1 MKKTVPTLIVM
12 SLLLAACGKEQ
23 PATGPEA
30 GMHQHQADLA
40 AGKAVAEAKCVSCHG
55 LDGKGTGPD
64 IPNLGGQKEAYLHNA
79 LEGYRT
85 GTRQHAALQQ
95 LSSELTEADVVNI
108 ASYYASQKLAG
119 TAAAVG
125 AADTVAAGKTA
136 AAVCVACHGADGNS
150 KMPGTPSLAGQHPG
164 FLLNAMQAYK
174 DGSRK
179 DAAMAGQVAKLDKV
193 AMENIAAFFAA
204 QAPVARDKSTVGD
217 AVAGEPL
224 SGKCGGCHGKQG
236 HSADQK
242 TPSLAGQDAQYLV
255 KTMKN
260 YRDGGRAHAEMKTM
274 LAGAK
279 DQDLAHIAAF
289 YVAQAPKQATATKPT
304 AGQQWA
310 ERCGKCHDAATD
322 NPAMVTPRLEG
333 QPVAY
338 LVKALKDY
346 REGKRVQSAMHAMGA
361 PLSDADIQAIGEY
374 YAGQQP
380 K

>member
-1 MKKTVPTLIVM
+1 MKHVPSLILL
-12 SLLLAACGKEQ
+12 SLLVAACGKAPAPAAPEQ
-23 PATGPEA
+23 AA
-30 GMHQHQADLA
+30 AKADLA
-40 AGKAVAEAKCVSCHG
+40 AGKAVAEGKCFSCHG

-64 IPNLGGQKEAYLHNA
+64 IPNLGGQKEAYLLNA
-79 LEGYRT
+79 LNGYRT
-85 GTRQHAALQQ
+85 GTRQHAMLQQ
-95 LSSELTEADVVNI
+95 LSSELTEADVNNI
-108 ASYYASQKLAG
+108 AAYYAGQKP
-119 TAAAVG
+119 AAAGAAAG
-125 AADTVAAGKTA
+125 AADTVAAGKA
-136 AAVCVACHGADGNS
+136 AAATCIACHGADGNS

-164 FLLNAMQAYK
+164 FLLAAMQAYK
-174 DGSRK
+174 DGGRK
-179 DAAMAGQVAKLDKV
+179 DASMASQVAKLDKLT
-193 AMENIAAFFAA
+193 MENIAAYFAA
-204 QAPVARDKSTVGD
+204 QTPVARDKSTAGD

-236 HSADQK
+236 HSADEK

-274 LAGAK
+274 LAGVK
-279 DQDLAHIAAF
+279 DKDLAHIAAF
-289 YVAQAPKQATATKPT
+289 YVAQAPQAAGSAKPT

-310 ERCGKCHDAATD
+310 ERCNKCHGPATD

-346 REGKRVQSAMHAMGA
+346 REGKRVQSAMHAMGL
-361 PLSDADIQAIGEY
+361 PLTDADIQAIAEH
-374 YAGQQP
+374 YAAQQP

>member
-1 MKKTVPTLIVM
+1 MKKIAPSLILL
-12 SLLLAACGKEQ
+12 SLLLAACGKE
-23 PATGPEA
+23 PAPAAPEQVGA
-30 GMHQHQADLA
+30 ADLA
-40 AGKAVAEAKCVSCHG
+40 AGKAIAEAKCVSCHG

-64 IPNLGGQKEAYLHNA
+64 IPNLGGQKEAYLLNA
-79 LEGYRT
+79 LDGYRT

-95 LSSELTEADVVNI
+95 LSSELTEADVKNI
-108 ASYYASQKLAG
+108 AGYYASQKPAS
-119 TAAAVG
+119 AAAATG
-125 AADTVAAGKTA
+125 AADTVATGKA
-136 AAVCVACHGADGNS
+136 AANACIACHGADGNS
-150 KMPGTPSLAGQHPG
+150 QMPGTPSLAGQHPG

-179 DAAMAGQVAKLDKV
+179 DPAMAGQVAKLDKV
-193 AMENIAAFFAA
+193 TMENIAAYFAA
-204 QAPVARDKSTVGD
+204 QKPTARAKPSAGD
-217 AVAGEPL
+217 AIAGEPL

-236 HSADQK
+236 HSADAK

-274 LAGAK
+274 LAGVK
-279 DQDLAHIAAF
+279 DADLAHIAAF
-289 YVAQAPKQATATKPT
+289 YVTQAPQAAATAKPT

-310 ERCGKCHDAATD
+310 EQCNKCHGAGTD
-322 NPAMVTPRLEG
+322 NPAMVTPHLEG

-361 PLSDADIQAIGEY
+361 PLSDADIQAIAEH
-374 YAGQQP
+374 YAAQQP

>member
-1 MKKTVPTLIVM
+1 MKHVPSLILL
-12 SLLLAACGKEQ
+12 SLLVAACGKE
-23 PATGPEA
+23 PAPEPA
-30 GMHQHQADLA
+30 APPKVDLT
-40 AGKAVAEAKCVSCHG
+40 AGKAVAEGKCFSCHG

-64 IPNLGGQKEAYLHNA
+64 IPNLGGQKEAYLLNA
-79 LEGYRT
+79 LNGYRT

-95 LSSELTEADVVNI
+95 LSSELTEADVNNI
-108 ASYYASQKLAG
+108 AAYYAAQKPAS
-119 TAAAVG
+119 AAAASG
-125 AADTVAAGKTA
+125 AADTVAAGKA
-136 AAVCVACHGADGNS
+136 AAATCIACHGADGNS

-179 DAAMAGQVAKLDKV
+179 DATMNAQVAKLDKV
-193 AMENIAAFFAA
+193 AMENLAAYFSV
-204 QAPVARDKSTVGD
+204 QVPVARDKATNGD

-236 HSADQK
+236 HSADEK

-274 LAGAK
+274 LTGVK
-279 DQDLAHIAAF
+279 DPALANIAAF
-289 YVAQAPKQATATKPT
+289 YVVQAPQQASAVKPT
-304 AGQQWA
+304 AGLQWA
-310 ERCGKCHDAATD
+310 ERCDKCHGATTE

-361 PLSDADIQAIGEY
+361 PLSDADIQAIAEH
-374 YAGQQP
+374 YAGQPP

>member
-1 MKKTVPTLIVM
+1 MKHVPSLILL
-12 SLLLAACGKEQ
+12 SLLVAACGKEPA
-23 PATGPEA
+23 PATPEQA
-30 GMHQHQADLA
+30 APKADLA
-40 AGKAVAEAKCVSCHG
+40 AGKAVAEGKCFSCHG

-64 IPNLGGQKEAYLHNA
+64 IPNLGGQKEAYLLNA
-79 LEGYRT
+79 LNGYRT

-95 LSSELTEADVVNI
+95 LSSELTEADVINI
-108 ASYYASQKLAG
+108 AAYYAGQKP
-119 TAAAVG
+119 AAAGAAAG
-125 AADTVAAGKTA
+125 AADTVAAGKA
-136 AAVCVACHGADGNS
+136 AAATCIACHGADGNS

-179 DAAMAGQVAKLDKV
+179 DASMTAQVAKLDKV
-193 AMENIAAFFAA
+193 TMENIAAYFAA
-204 QAPVARDKSTVGD
+204 QVPVARDKSTIGD

-236 HSADQK
+236 HSADAK

-274 LAGAK
+274 LAGVK
-279 DQDLAHIAAF
+279 DKDLAHIAAF
-289 YVAQAPKQATATKPT
+289 YVAQAPQAAASAKPT

-310 ERCGKCHDAATD
+310 ERCNKCHGPSVD
-322 NPAMVTPRLEG
+322 NPAMVTPHLEG

-346 REGKRVQSAMHAMGA
+346 REGKRIQSAMHAMGL
-361 PLSDADIQAIGEY
+361 PLTDADIQAIAEH
-374 YAGQQP
+374 YAAQQP

>member
-1 MKKTVPTLIVM
+1 MKHVPSLILL
-12 SLLLAACGKEQ
+12 SLLLAACGKE
-23 PATGPEA
+23 PAPAAPEQA
-30 GMHQHQADLA
+30 TADLA
-40 AGKAVAEAKCVSCHG
+40 AGKAVAEAKCFSCHG

-64 IPNLGGQKEAYLHNA
+64 IPNLGGQKEAYLLNA
-79 LEGYRT
+79 LNGYRT

-95 LSSELTEADVVNI
+95 LSSELTEADVNNI
-108 ASYYASQKLAG
+108 AAYYAGQKPASAG
-119 TAAAVG
+119 AAAG

-136 AAVCVACHGADGNS
+136 AAACVACHGADGNS

-164 FLLNAMQAYK
+164 FLLAAMQAYK
-174 DGSRK
+174 DGDRK
-179 DAAMAGQVAKLDKV
+179 DAVMAAQVAKLDKV
-193 AMENIAAFFAA
+193 TMENIAAYYAA
-204 QAPVARDKSTVGD
+204 QTPVARAKAGAGD

-224 SGKCGGCHGKQG
+224 SGKCGGCHGQQG
-236 HSADQK
+236 HSADEK

-274 LAGAK
+274 LAGVK
-279 DQDLAHIAAF
+279 DSDLAHIAAF
-289 YVAQAPKQATATKPT
+289 YVAQAPQPAAAVKPT

-310 ERCGKCHDAATD
+310 ERCDKCHGPGID
-322 NPAMVTPRLEG
+322 NPAMVTPHLNG

-361 PLSDADIQAIGEY
+361 PLSDADIQAIAEH

-380 K
+380 

>member
-1 MKKTVPTLIVM
+1 MKHVPSLIIL
-12 SLLLAACGKEQ
+12 SLLVAACGKEPAPEQAAQ
-23 PATGPEA
+23 PK
-30 GMHQHQADLA
+30 ADLT
-40 AGKAVAEAKCVSCHG
+40 AGKAVAEGKCFSCHG

-64 IPNLGGQKEAYLHNA
+64 IPNLGGQKEAYLLNA
-79 LEGYRT
+79 LNGYRT

-95 LSSELTEADVVNI
+95 LSSELTEADVNNI
-108 ASYYASQKLAG
+108 AAYYAAQKPAS
-119 TAAAVG
+119 AAAASG
-125 AADTVAAGKTA
+125 AADTVAAGKA
-136 AAVCVACHGADGNS
+136 AAATCIACHGADGNS

-179 DAAMAGQVAKLDKV
+179 DATMNAQVGKLDKV
-193 AMENIAAFFAA
+193 AMENLAAYFSS
-204 QAPVARDKSTVGD
+204 QVPVARDKAASGD

-236 HSADQK
+236 HSADEK

-274 LAGAK
+274 LTGVK
-279 DQDLAHIAAF
+279 DADLAHIAAF
-289 YVAQAPKQATATKPT
+289 YVVQTPQQAMASKPT
-304 AGQQWA
+304 AGLQWA
-310 ERCGKCHDAATD
+310 ERCNKCHGSTAD

-338 LVKALKDY
+338 LIKALKDY

-361 PLSDADIQAIGEY
+361 PLSDADIQAIAEH

>member
-1 MKKTVPTLIVM
+1 MKKLAPSLILL
-12 SLLLAACGKEQ
+12 SLLFAACGKA
-23 PATGPEA
+23 PAPAAPEA
-30 GMHQHQADLA
+30 TAAKADLA
-40 AGKAVAEAKCVSCHG
+40 AGKALAESKCFSCHG

-64 IPNLGGQKEAYLHNA
+64 IPNLGGQKEAYLLNA
-79 LEGYRT
+79 LNGYRT

-95 LSSELTEADVVNI
+95 LSSELTEADVNNI
-108 ASYYASQKLAG
+108 AAYYASQKQAV
-119 TAAAVG
+119 AAAATG

-136 AAVCVACHGADGNS
+136 ANACIACHGADGNS
-150 KMPGTPSLAGQHPG
+150 KLPGTPSLAGQHPG

-174 DGSRK
+174 DGGRK
-179 DAAMAGQVAKLDKV
+179 DAIMAGQVAKLDKV
-193 AMENIAAFFAA
+193 TMENIAAYFAA
-204 QAPVARDKSTVGD
+204 QTPIARDKSSSGD

-224 SGKCGGCHGKQG
+224 SGKCGGCHGQQG
-236 HSADQK
+236 HSADEK
-242 TPSLAGQDAQYLV
+242 TPSLAGQDAPYLV

-260 YRDGGRAHAEMKTM
+260 YRDGSRVHAEMKAM
-274 LAGAK
+274 LAGVK
-279 DQDLAHIAAF
+279 DPDLAHIAAF
-289 YVAQAPKQATATKPT
+289 YVAQQPKLALATRPT

-310 ERCGKCHDAATD
+310 ERCNKCHGPNID
-322 NPAMVTPRLEG
+322 NPAMVTPHLEG

-361 PLSDADIQAIGEY
+361 PLSDADIQAIAEY